1 MKCAIYR
8 RVSTDMQ
15 AEKGSSLEA
24 QKERLNAFAV
34 SQGWAVTKDYVDE
47 GYSAKDMNRP
57 ALQRM
62 LSDMRDKQF
71 DIILVYKIDRLC
83 RSVRD
88 LNDMIK
94 EFEVCNVKFK
104 SSTESLDTT
113 TATGRMMINIIGTL
127 AQWERE
133 QTAERVSMIMN
144 ERSKKGLWNGG
155 PMPYGY
161 ILKNDTVS
169 IIEGEAKLVNFC
181 FNKAI
186 THGAQAIARTLNEQ
200 GYRTRDGHKWIMRS
214 ILRML
219 HNPLYKGYVTY
230 ESDGKVQ
237 LTKAKIK
244 GFEPIISEELFDK
257 VQYIIK
263 KRTISPTRVK
273 SDNIFPFSGILICP
287 KCGGKMSGTTITVKG
302 VQYRYYRCSKVVHG
316 ICDQQLINGKIIDNE
331 FSKTLIMISENL
343 KIAPVS
349 NDIDKNSI
357 EKNLKAIESQRTRTK
372 ELYIEGELK
381 RHEYDDKIRILNA
394 KKEALILSL
403 EHTNKKISQEEILHI
418 INEMQK
424 SWGVFPDEAKAK
436 IMRGIFDEIHFKQES
451 KRELRITNYK
461 FI

>member
-34 SQGWAVTKDYVDE
+34 SQGWEAANDYVDE

-71 DIILVYKIDRLC
+71 DIILVYKLDRLC

-94 EFEVCNVKFK
+94 EFEICNVKFK

-161 ILKNDTVS
+161 ILKNDKVS

-244 GFEPIISEELFDK
+244 GFEPIISEDLFDK

-273 SDNIFPFSGILICP
+273 SDSIFPFSGILVCP
-287 KCGGKMSGTTITVKG
+287 KCNGKMSGTTITAKG
-302 VQYRYYRCSKVVHG
+302 VQYKYYRCSKVVHG
-316 ICDQQLINGKIIDNE
+316 ICDQQLINEKIIDSE

-349 NDIDKNSI
+349 NDMDKNSV
-357 EKNLKAIESQRTRTK
+357 EKQLKAIEGQQARTK

-381 RHEYDDKIRILNA
+381 RHEYNDKIRILND
-394 KKEALILSL
+394 KKETLILSL
-403 EHTNKKISQEEILHI
+403 EHANNKISQEEILHI
-418 INEMQK
+418 INEMKK
-424 SWGVFPDEAKAK
+424 SWRVFPDEAKAK
-436 IMRGIFDEIHFKQES
+436 IVRGIFDEIHFKQES
-451 KRELRITNYK
+451 KRELRITDYK

>member
-24 QKERLNAFAV
+24 QKERLCAFAI
-34 SQGWAVTKDYVDE
+34 SQGWEVASDYIDD

-62 LSDMRDKQF
+62 LSNMREKQF
-71 DIILVYKIDRLC
+71 DIILVYKLDRLC

-94 EFEVCNVKFK
+94 EFEKYQVKFK

-133 QTAERVSMIMN
+133 QTAERVSMILN

-161 ILKNDTVS
+161 LLKDSVVTV
-169 IIEGEAKLVNFC
+169 IKEEEKIVQFC

-186 THGAQAIARTLNEQ
+186 THGAQAIAKILNEQ
-200 GYRTRDGHKWIMRS
+200 GYRTRDGHKWLMRS

-230 ESDGKVQ
+230 EKDGKTQ
-237 LTKAKIK
+237 LAKVNIQ
-244 GFEPIISEELFDK
+244 GFKSIITEELFDK

-263 KRTISPTRVK
+263 KRTLSPTRVK
-273 SDNIFPFSGILICP
+273 NDSIFPFSGILICP
-287 KCGGKMSGTTITVKG
+287 KCGGKMSGTTITTKG
-302 VQYRYYRCSKVVHG
+302 TQYKYYRCSKVVHG
-316 ICDQQLINGKIIDNE
+316 VCDQQLINEHLIDSE
-331 FSKTLIMISENL
+331 FSKTLISIFKDL
-343 KIAPVS
+343 KINSVS
-349 NDIDKNSI
+349 NHIDKNSI
-357 EKNLKAIESQRTRTK
+357 EKQLKALEGKRIRTK

-381 RHEYDDKIRILNA
+381 RHEYDEKIRMLND
-394 KKEALILSL
+394 KKESLIYSL
-403 EHTNKKISQEEILHI
+403 ENANNKISQEVILNI
-418 INEMQK
+418 ISEMQNC
-424 SWGVFPDEAKAK
+424 WRLWPDEAKAK
-436 IMRGIFDEIHFKQES
+436 IMRGIFDEIYFNQLS
-451 KRELRITNYK
+451 KKELKIIDYK